1 MESSTSK
8 NQKCIINRPYI
19 PTKIVD
25 EVNVKKEEE
34 EFNRKD
40 NRLYTLNLSAMNLL
54 YNTLN
59 GNEFNRIMTCATMND
74 DKSISS
80 ILTALGKIY
89 SNIEIERKIL
99 NSLPKRWE

>member
-1 MESSTSK
+1 
-8 NQKCIINRPYI
+8 KCIINRPYI

-59 GNEFNRIMTCATMND
+59 GNEFNRIMTCATIHEYEMFKMND